1 MSYTYKTLVRDKLV
15 DNAGVK
21 GLFGATATG
30 SCRINMEF
38 LNASATYPQVLIG
51 YGGGETTQN
60 MDADECRIF
69 LTIETKG
76 TGTTSPYKELGKF
89 RSAILAVI
97 DDTSLQSNTAVAYH
111 FRKFSEVEAYSE
123 DKKLHW
129 LRLGFDGRFAQN
141 STWA

>member
-15 DNAGVK
+15 DNATVK
-21 GLFGATATG
+21 GLFGASATG
-30 SCRINMEF
+30 SCRVNMEF
-38 LNASATYPQVLIG
+38 LNVSATYPQVLIG

-60 MDADECRIF
+60 MDADEVRIF

-76 TGTTSPYKELGKF
+76 TGTTTPYKELGKF

-97 DDTSLQSNTAVAYH
+97 DDTSLQSDTAVAYH
-111 FRKFSEVEAYSE
+111 FRKFSEVEAYSA

-129 LRLGFDGRFAQN
+129 LRIGFDGKFLQN
-141 STWA
+141 SSFA